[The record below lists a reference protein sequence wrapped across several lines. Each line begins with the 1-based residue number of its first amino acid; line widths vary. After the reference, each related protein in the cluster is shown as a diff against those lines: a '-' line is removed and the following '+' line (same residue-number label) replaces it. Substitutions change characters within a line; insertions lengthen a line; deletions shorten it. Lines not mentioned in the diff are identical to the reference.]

1 MSKFKMPIE
10 QIPKD
15 DLIRQLIAER
25 PSDVEGLNNASYLYY
40 INWMIRKL
48 FGLYEIVNIPDTW
61 DRSYLYERIFLDG
74 YVCITDTA
82 LGVIP
87 LRCGI
92 SGINVFDH
100 PTTCIIANPVL
111 GNLERTIGE
120 DCALV
125 HLQYNYAPVWDIL
138 RRYGYMLSS
147 CDASIAVNL
156 LNTRVASVFGAR
168 NKAEAETYKK
178 AFDQVTAGKP
188 LVVTSEEIARK
199 IGESVVFNRVKESY
213 IAQDVED
220 LKQNIINDFLSDI
233 GVNNANTEKRER
245 LNSSEVSSN
254 KQEVSAGAQ
263 CWLDTL
269 NEGFNQANRLFGLNL
284 SVKRRDWNELSESDR
299 FSSGDV

>member
-1 MSKFKMPIE
+1 MPIE

-15 DLIRQLIAER
+15 DLLRQLTSER
-25 PSDVEGLNNASYLYY
+25 PSDIEGLNNASYMYY
-40 INWMIRKL
+40 IHWMIRKI
-48 FGLYEIVNIPDTW
+48 FGVYDIQGIPETW

-82 LGVIP
+82 LGVLP

-100 PTTCIIANPVL
+100 PTNCIIANPVL

-138 RRYGYMLSS
+138 RRYGYMLAS

-269 NEGFNQANRLFGLNL
+269 NEGFNQANKLFSLNL
-284 SVKRRDWNELSESDR
+284 SVKRRVWNELSESDR
-299 FSSGDV
+299 FSAGNV

>member
-1 MSKFKMPIE
+1 MSNLKMPIE

-15 DLIRQLIAER
+15 DLLRQLTSER

-40 INWMIRKL
+40 INWMIRKI
-48 FGLYEIVNIPDTW
+48 FGVYEIINIPDEW

-82 LGVIP
+82 LGVLP
-87 LRCGI
+87 LRCAI

-100 PTTCIIANPVL
+100 PTQCIIANPVL

-138 RRYGYMLSS
+138 RRYGYMLAS

-156 LNTRVASVFGAR
+156 INTRVASVFGAR

-213 IAQDVED
+213 IAQDIED

-245 LNSSEVSSN
+245 LNASEVSSN
-254 KQEVSAGAQ
+254 RQEVSAGAQ

-269 NEGFNQANRLFGLNL
+269 NEGFNQANKLFGLNL
-284 SVKRRDWNELSESDR
+284 SVKRREWNELSESDR
-299 FSSGDV
+299 LSAGNV

>member
-15 DLIRQLIAER
+15 DLIRQLATER

-48 FGLYEIVNIPDTW
+48 FGLYEIVNIPESW

-138 RRYGYMLSS
+138 RRYGYMLAS

-269 NEGFNQANRLFGLNL
+269 NEGFNQANKLFGLNL
-284 SVKRRDWNELSESDR
+284 SVKRREWNELSESDR

>member
-138 RRYGYMLSS
+138 RRYGYMLAS

>member
-1 MSKFKMPIE
+1 MSNIPIE
-10 QIPKD
+10 QIPRD
-15 DLIRQLIAER
+15 DLLRQYIAER
-25 PSDVEGLNNASYLYY
+25 PSDVDGLNNASYMYY
-40 INWMIRKL
+40 INWMIRKI
-48 FGLYEIVNIPDTW
+48 FGIYEIVNIPEEW

-82 LGVIP
+82 LGVLP

-100 PTTCIIANPVL
+100 PTECIIANPVL
-111 GNLERTIGE
+111 GNLTRTIGE

-138 RRYGYMLSS
+138 RRYGYMLAS
-147 CDASIAVNL
+147 CDASISVNL
-156 LNTRVASVFGAR
+156 LNTRVAAVFGAR

-178 AFDQVTAGKP
+178 AFDQVSSGKP
-188 LVVTSEEIARK
+188 LVVTSEEIAKK
-199 IGESVVFNRVKESY
+199 ISESVVFNRVKESY

-245 LNSSEVSSN
+245 LNASEVSSN
-254 KQEVSAGAQ
+254 RQEVSAGAQ

-269 NEGFNQANRLFGLNL
+269 NEGFSQANKLFSLNL
-284 SVKRRDWNELSESDR
+284 SVKRRSWNELSESNRLSPD
-299 FSSGDV
+299 DV

>member
-1 MSKFKMPIE
+1 MPIE
-10 QIPKD
+10 QIPRD
-15 DLIRQLIAER
+15 DLLRQYFAER
-25 PSDVEGLNNASYLYY
+25 PTDVEGLNNASYQYY
-40 INWMIRKL
+40 IDWMIRKI
-48 FGLYEIVNIPDTW
+48 FGVYDIQGIPKTW
-61 DRSYLYERIFLDG
+61 DKSYLYERIFLDG

-82 LGVIP
+82 LGVLP

-92 SGINVFDH
+92 SGINVFEH
-100 PTTCIIANPVL
+100 PTNCIIANPVL
-111 GNLERTIGE
+111 GNLDRTIGD

-156 LNTRVASVFGAR
+156 LNTRVSSVFGAR

-199 IGESVVFNRVKESY
+199 IGESIVFNRVKESY
-213 IAQDVED
+213 IAQDVEY

-254 KQEVSAGAQ
+254 MQEVSAGAQ
-263 CWLDTL
+263 CWLSTL
-269 NEGFNQANRLFGLNL
+269 NEGFSQANEMFGLNL
-284 SVKRRDWNELSESDR
+284 SVKRRTWNELSKSDR
-299 FSSGDV
+299 FSPGNV